1 MHVNKVQKIVIG
13 GVVALLLF
21 ALYANWEYPNGPRRV
36 APQRTFSLGQDID
49 VSITLV
55 STDAKALACW
65 SDKEVGGRHCEY
77 ESASQRWSKP
87 SSTGRPMAQDILAP
101 YKTTDDILFLV
112 PALWLEPALAK
123 RLTIDPPDFSRE
135 HIRFVANCKMH
146 IEGEMQGF
154 EVRWA
159 PQGQWQRQDKAFIG
173 TVSGCTL
180 SEG

>member
-1 MHVNKVQKIVIG
+1 VNKIQKTVIG

-21 ALYANWEYPNGPRRV
+21 ALYANWDYANGPRR
-36 APQRTFSLGQDID
+36 ATPQRTFKTGEDID

-65 SDKEVGGRHCEY
+65 SAQDPNGRHCEF
-77 ESASQRWSKP
+77 ESPSQRWSKAASP
-87 SSTGRPMAQDILAP
+87 GRPPGQDLLAP

-112 PALWLEPALAK
+112 PGLWLEPALAR

-146 IEGEMQGF
+146 LEGEMQNF

-159 PQGQWQRQDKAFIG
+159 QQGQWQTKTRPSWGPSRPARFPRD
-173 TVSGCTL
+173 S
-180 SEG
+180 

>member
-1 MHVNKVQKIVIG
+1 VNKIQKTVIA

-21 ALYANWEYPNGPRRV
+21 ALYANWEYPNGPKHAV
-36 APQRTFSLGQDID
+36 AQRTFHTGQDID

-65 SDKEVGGRHCEY
+65 SAQEPGGRHCEF
-77 ESASQRWSKP
+77 ESPSKPWSKP
-87 SSTGRPMAQDILAP
+87 LAPGKPPTQDLLAP
-101 YKTTDDILFLV
+101 YKTTDDILFLI
-112 PALWLEPALAK
+112 PGLWLDPALAK

-146 IEGEMQGF
+146 LEGEMENFG
-154 EVRWA
+154 VRWA
-159 PQGQWQRQDKAFIG
+159 QQGQWQPQTKAFVG
-173 TVSGCTL
+173 TVSACTL